1 MRPDEPSW
9 MMNPVVGTV
18 WFTWTGV
25 THRSATRC
33 STSSTSARYLTTG
46 TSACGIF
53 EKSGQRT
60 LLKTLHRSVLTTG
73 SMPVTVTAAPVSQK
87 PSVSL
92 RYTRPAI
99 WSRCECEISAYSIE
113 SCSGTVSALDTVPA
127 SISVRSLMRNAEGRC
142 PSPSPP
148 KAPRSE
154 EHTSELQSLTNL
166 VCRLLLEKKKN
177 KMKLRCSQTQTL
189 TANRGVDLGTLV
201 PGNREHGAD
210 FVPASSVPDS
220 QHHHTHQ
227 HASQHRL
234 A

>member
-73 SMPVTVTAAPVSQK
+73 SMPVTDRK
-87 PSVSL
+87 SVVEGK
-92 RYTRPAI
+92 RG
-99 WSRCECEISAYSIE
+99 IE
-113 SCSGTVSALDTVPA
+113 G
-127 SISVRSLMRNAEGRC
+127 GRRG
-142 PSPSPP
+142 S
-148 KAPRSE
+148 
-154 EHTSELQSLTNL
+154 
-166 VCRLLLEKKKN
+166 KKRK
-177 KMKLRCSQTQTL
+177 QT
-189 TANRGVDLGTLV
+189 
-201 PGNREHGAD
+201 
-210 FVPASSVPDS
+210 
-220 QHHHTHQ
+220 
-227 HASQHRL
+227 
-234 A
+234 